1 MTTAPRPP
9 RLARWLLERALPE
22 DVRDDVSGDVQ
33 EMFTRR
39 RVSGGALRARL
50 WYWRQVLSFAWHFFT
65 AALRERRE
73 GRDMS
78 TGFSWIDL
86 KLAVRM
92 LVRYPGLTIVGV
104 LGMAVG
110 MAISAASFTIVSGL
124 LDPSLPLDEGD
135 RVVSLV
141 NWDASTNNR
150 EPRAM
155 RDFSVWREELTT
167 IQELGAARN
176 VARNLIAPGAQPE
189 TISVAEMTATGF
201 SVARVQP
208 ALGRFILAE
217 DEHPGAPDVIV
228 IGHDIWLRRFGADP
242 AIVGRTVQLGDRHH
256 TVVGV
261 MPEGF
266 AFPVN
271 HNFWIPWRQDASRYE
286 ARTGPSVDVFGR
298 LAPGATLESAQAEL
312 TAVGTRLAQALPNSH
327 EHLRPR
333 VKPYT
338 FGYSDMDDAENYL
351 ALHAIQTAIGLLLV
365 IVCVNVAILVY
376 ARTATRQGE
385 IAVRTAL
392 GASRRRVVGQ
402 LFVEALVLA
411 GVAAVVGIGLTA
423 AGMTQVDAALVQM
436 VGRLPFWMEVELTP
450 ETALYVVGLTILAGA
465 IVGIVPALKATGG
478 RVQSRL
484 QGLSAG
490 SGSRMQMGRLWTVLI
505 VAQVA
510 FTVAL
515 LPATIYHAWNALK
528 FRTGNP
534 GYAAEEII
542 TAQLALD
549 GVAPVR
555 AGERGE
561 AEFDKVY
568 SARHSELERR
578 LESDPGVTDVS
589 FSLVNPSNELAAVL
603 EVEGVALPPDPVD
616 YNIVEGSK
624 LGHFVRFN
632 RVAPDFFRAV
642 DVPILLG
649 RGFQAGDA
657 GADHV
662 VVNRTLANRIFGN
675 DSALGRRVRYVG
687 RSREAPSEHL
697 VLGRW
702 YEIVGVVPDF
712 PTLETLENGSPA
724 VLYHAA
730 TAADVYPATLA
741 VRVRGSEPI
750 AFAGRLREV
759 SAAVDPNLQLRG
771 VSTTQE
777 VMKRE
782 QGVMRLIGVTLIAVM
797 GSVIVLSAAGIYA
810 LMSFTVAR
818 RRKEIGIRTAL
829 GADPSQILRSIFSR
843 ALLQLGAGAAL
854 GMVGAL
860 GLELLVLEGEAFQG
874 HGAVILPIV
883 AVLMTVVGLAAAAG
897 PARRGLRIHPT
908 EALRAE

>member
-1 MTTAPRPP
+1 
-9 RLARWLLERALPE
+9 
-22 DVRDDVSGDVQ
+22 
-33 EMFTRR
+33 
-39 RVSGGALRARL
+39 
-50 WYWRQVLSFAWHFFT
+50 
-65 AALRERRE
+65 
-73 GRDMS
+73 MS
-78 TGFSWIDL
+78 TGFSWIDV

-92 LVRYPGLTIVGV
+92 LVRHPGLTIVGV
-104 LGMAVG
+104 VGMAVG

-167 IQELGAARN
+167 VQELGAVRN

-189 TISVAEMTATGF
+189 TITVAEMTATGF
-201 SVARVQP
+201 TVARVQP

-217 DEHPGAPDVIV
+217 DEHPGAPDVLV
-228 IGHDIWLRRFGADP
+228 IAHEVWLRRFNADP
-242 AIVGRTVQLGDRHH
+242 TIVGRTVQLGDRQH
-256 TVVGV
+256 TVIGV
-261 MPEGF
+261 MPAGF

-271 HNFWIPWRQDASRYE
+271 HTYWVPWREDASRYA
-286 ARTGPSVDVFGR
+286 ARTGPSVEVFGR

-312 TAVGTRLAQALPNSH
+312 TAVGTRVAAALPKTH
-327 EHLRPR
+327 QHLRPR

-351 ALHAIQTAIGLLLV
+351 ALRAIQTAIGLLLV

-411 GVAAVVGIGLTA
+411 GLAALVGIGLTA
-423 AGMTQVDAALVQM
+423 VGMTQVNAALVQM
-436 VGRLPFWMEVELTP
+436 VGRLPFWMDFELTP
-450 ETALYVVGLTILAGA
+450 ETALYVVGLTFVAGA

-478 RVQSRL
+478 RVQNRL

-490 SGSRMQMGRLWTVLI
+490 SGSRMQMGRLWTILI

-542 TAQLALD
+542 TADLALD
-549 GVAPVR
+549 RVR
-555 AGERGE
+555 PLVSGGGTS
-561 AEFDKVY
+561 AEFASLY
-568 SARHSELERR
+568 TARHAELERR
-578 LESDPGVTDVS
+578 LESDPGVRDVT
-589 FSLVNPSNELAAVL
+589 FSLTNPGNELAAVL
-603 EVEGVALPPDPVD
+603 EAEGIAPPPEPVD

-624 LGHFVRFN
+624 LGQFVRFN
-632 RVAPDFFRAV
+632 RIAPDFFRAV

-649 RGFQAGDA
+649 RDLQPGDA
-657 GADHV
+657 DADHV
-662 VVNRTLANRIFGN
+662 VVNRTFATRIFGTG
-675 DSALGRRVRYVG
+675 SALGRRVRYVG
-687 RSREAPSEHL
+687 RSREAPSEHI
-697 VLGRW
+697 VLERW

-712 PTLETLENGSPA
+712 PTFEKWEDGSPA

-730 TAADVYPATLA
+730 TAADLYPATLA
-741 VRVRGSEPI
+741 VRVRTGEPI
-750 AFAGRLREV
+750 AFAGRLREL

-782 QGVMRLIGVTLIAVM
+782 QGMMRLIGVTLIVVM

-829 GADPSQILRSIFSR
+829 GADPAQILRSIFSR
-843 ALLQLGAGAAL
+843 ALLQLGAGAAV
-854 GMVGAL
+854 GMAGAF
-860 GLELLVLEGEAFQG
+860 GLELLLEGETLRG
-874 HGAVILPIV
+874 NGAVILPIV
-883 AVLMTVVGLAAAAG
+883 AVLMTLVGLAAALG